1 MQSELSTHSGRQL
14 GAVPIIPD
22 TQPHWACPET
32 AWHCEFGPHGDGVH
46 GFGGMG
52 RNVLSSTTG
61 LGVGATNVNECSF
74 LLNNKYM

>member
-1 MQSELSTHSGRQL
+1 L

-61 LGVGATNVNECSF
+61 LVVGATNVNECSF